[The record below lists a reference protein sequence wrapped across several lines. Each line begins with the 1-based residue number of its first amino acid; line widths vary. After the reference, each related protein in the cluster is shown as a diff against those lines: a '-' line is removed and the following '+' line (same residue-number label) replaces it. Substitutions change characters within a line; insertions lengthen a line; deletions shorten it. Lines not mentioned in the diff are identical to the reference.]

1 MQTKLEDPAPQ
12 PAPKRILLSWS
23 GGKDSAWALH
33 LLRQQPQYEVVALLT
48 TINEKFRRVA
58 IHGYREEL
66 LDQQAE
72 AAGLP
77 LWKVDL
83 PFPCSNADFESRMA
97 TVCARAV
104 AEGLHGI
111 AFGDLF
117 LEDIRAYRIAMLAGT
132 GLEPIFPVWTP
143 DLGISTA
150 ELARQ
155 MIAAGLRAHLTCIDP
170 RALSPSF
177 AGRTF
182 DADLLADLPVE
193 VDPCGERGEF
203 HTFAFAGPMFSRTV
217 PVVPA
222 QTVERDNFVYAELL
236 PAENPPAPHP
246 RKPLPAAIS
255 SVVCVLIAAL
265 AVLFSPTSALAQT
278 LAHPGLVGNGLH
290 IDHWWQ
296 HAIFYRIA
304 TSTGPTDFKAIS
316 ARLDSL
322 HSLGVD
328 ALLLPAPALPPPGT
342 NGSMPNLDD
351 LDDLLRQASGHDMR
365 VLLTLQPSSGT
376 QDLSGIARFWLSR
389 GVAGLHIATSP
400 ETSPEDTQA
409 MVQKVRKLASS
420 VAGQRIVISEVDL
433 APPTTAQ
440 TARQPSRQATSG
452 RASRGSESS
461 VAQLQIDSRP
471 DRAQNLDAASIRP
484 LLAQTIAQ
492 PNLLLDLHAPS
503 SSATLPSVRPPLAK
517 AVATISLITHPD
529 ALIDSRANLVIE
541 PTSIQSEAPDPP
553 TNSTPPTPAA
563 LPPGTYLPYVPYS
576 PPPRPRPAA
585 PKPVTIDPLT
595 TWYRKL
601 AAIHHDNPVIRS
613 GSKIFLDFDAQNT
626 LVWVNRPASPSPS
639 TPPVVVACNL
649 SASPVQLSL
658 AAPMKE
664 LNLHGFFLRTLL
676 RSDDAMGAQDL
687 NSVTLPPFG
696 VYIGELRR

>member
-1 MQTKLEDPAPQ
+1 LKTALGSQSGA
-12 PAPKRILLSWS
+12 APKRILLSWS

-33 LLRQQPQYEVVALLT
+33 LLRQQPEYEVVALLT

-66 LDQQAE
+66 LDRQAE

-83 PFPCSNADFESRMA
+83 PFPCTNADFESRMA
-97 TVCARAV
+97 AVCARAV
-104 AEGLHGI
+104 AEGFYGI

-117 LEDIRAYRIAMLAGT
+117 LEDIRAYRIGLLEGT
-132 GLEPIFPVWTP
+132 GLEPIFPVWCA

-170 RALSPSF
+170 RSLSPSF

-182 DADLLADLPVE
+182 DAALLSDLPPE

-203 HTFAFAGPMFSRTV
+203 HTFAFSGPMFSRTV
-217 PVVPA
+217 AVVPA

-236 PAENPPAPHP
+236 PAEHPPAPHP
-246 RKPLPAAIS
+246 RRPLPAAIV
-255 SVVCVLIAAL
+255 SVVCVLITILAAF
-265 AVLFSPTSALAQT
+265 FSTSAFAQT
-278 LAHPGLVGNGLH
+278 LAHPGLVGNGLK
-290 IDHWWQ
+290 IDLWWQ
-296 HAIFYRIA
+296 HAIFYRVA
-304 TSTGPTDFKAIS
+304 TPTEELDFKAIA

-328 ALLLPAPALPPPGT
+328 ALLLPAPALPAPGT
-342 NGSMPNLDD
+342 NGSMPNLDG
-351 LDDLLRQASGHDMR
+351 LDDLIRQASGRGMR
-365 VLLTLQPSSGT
+365 VLLTIQASSGT
-376 QDLSGIARFWLSR
+376 EDLSGVARFWLSR
-389 GVAGLHIATSP
+389 GVAGLHIITP
-400 ETSPEDTQA
+400 PGTRPEDTQA

-420 VAGQRIVISEVDL
+420 AAGRRVVISEVDL
-433 APPTTAQ
+433 APPSPAQ
-440 TARQPSRQATSG
+440 DAQITRQASRQAASG
-452 RASRGSESS
+452 RASRTAESYA
-461 VAQLQIDSRP
+461 AQLQIDSRP
-471 DRAQNLDAASIRP
+471 DRVSTLDAASIRP

-492 PNLLLDLHAPS
+492 PNLLLDLHAPGP
-503 SSATLPSVRPPLAK
+503 SAGSPGLAE
-517 AVATISLITHPD
+517 AVAAISLITHPN

-541 PTSIQSEAPDPP
+541 PTTVQPEAPDPP
-553 TNSTPPTPAA
+553 STPTPPPPAP

-576 PPPRPRPAA
+576 PPAKPHPAA
-585 PKPVTIDPLT
+585 SKPVQTDPLT

-601 AAIHHDNPVIRS
+601 NALHHDNAVIRS
-613 GSKIFLDFDAQNT
+613 GSKVFLDFDAQNA

-639 TPPVVVACNL
+639 TPPIVVACNL
-649 SASPVQLSL
+649 SSSPVQLSL
-658 AAPMKE
+658 AAAMKE
-664 LNLHGFFLRTLL
+664 LNLHGFFLRTIL

-687 NSVTLPPFG
+687 NSVNLPPFG